1 MDQLPIHV
9 VHGNQVRWTELLHML
24 CIMQQSPVHCCS
36 TTVECTIRLVGG
48 TETNTSVSGRVEI
61 FVNGYWSTV
70 CSDGWNRA
78 AARTVCNQLGYKR
91 LTNAN
96 IGQGGVFGGGS
107 GPILE
112 GVQCSRTSTRICT
125 CLPDSP
131 PSGGCDHSKDVS
143 VACSSR

>member
-1 MDQLPIHV
+1 M
-9 VHGNQVRWTELLHML
+9 
-24 CIMQQSPVHCCS
+24 HCCS

-48 TETNTSVSGRVEI
+48 TVTNTSISGRVEI

-91 LTNAN
+91 LSNAY
-96 IGQGGVFGGGS
+96 IGQGCVFGRGL

-112 GVQCSRTSTRICT
+112 GVQCSRTSMRICT

-143 VACSSR
+143 VACSGMYKGAYI

>member
-1 MDQLPIHV
+1 M
-9 VHGNQVRWTELLHML
+9 
-24 CIMQQSPVHCCS
+24 
-36 TTVECTIRLVGG
+36 GG
-48 TETNTSVSGRVEI
+48 TETNTSISGRVEI

-91 LTNAN
+91 LTNAYM
-96 IGQGGVFGGGS
+96 GQGGVFGRGS

-112 GVQCSRTSTRICT
+112 GVQCSKPRMRICT

-131 PSGGCDHSKDVS
+131 PSDGCDHSKDVS
-143 VACSSR
+143 VACASMWTCVCILLSWICTLLTLYFVYYICIICTVNLELL

>member
-1 MDQLPIHV
+1 M
-9 VHGNQVRWTELLHML
+9 
-24 CIMQQSPVHCCS
+24 
-36 TTVECTIRLVGG
+36 GG
-48 TETNTSVSGRVEI
+48 TETNTSISGRMEI

-91 LTNAN
+91 LSNAY
-96 IGQGGVFGGGS
+96 IGQGGVFGRGS

-112 GVQCSRTSTRICT
+112 GVQCSRTSMRICT
-125 CLPDSP
+125 CLLDSP

-143 VACSSR
+143 VACASMWMCVCIRHLSLICTCLYTLYFVYYILYVL